1 MLCIAIVC
9 WAVTMSHILT
19 HQLPTIGYRERVR
32 VTISCNRGLCHP
44 HFLACLA
51 CYFPECSTW
60 VTNSQIN
67 HLKPCG
73 ANPAYVEATYV
84 QLQTLKKMSVVSSG
98 AYLERQLRSGQRK
111 GHTGWEVKCHGH
123 QEACLESLVV
133 IYWRENEIQ
142 AHHLSCWNVKLSL
155 APASRGLWCTCL
167 QITSH
172 PFGISDQRAMW
183 MLQWSTTSGPWTNRN
198 SPGAQKSTVRGN
210 RPLISSQK
218 TFCLPWCHE

>member
-1 MLCIAIVC
+1 MPSLYHASLCRQNASAEKRCRCGAPAGSLRRRAERACFFRLAVVVMLCIATVC
-9 WAVTMSHILT
+9 WAVTISHTLT

-32 VTISCNRGLCHP
+32 VTISCNRGLRHP

-51 CYFPECSTW
+51 SYFPECSTR

-73 ANPAYVEATYV
+73 ANPAYVEAAYV
-84 QLQTLKKMSVVSSG
+84 QLQTFKKMSVVSSG

-133 IYWRENEIQ
+133 IY
-142 AHHLSCWNVKLSL
+142 
-155 APASRGLWCTCL
+155 
-167 QITSH
+167 
-172 PFGISDQRAMW
+172 
-183 MLQWSTTSGPWTNRN
+183 
-198 SPGAQKSTVRGN
+198 
-210 RPLISSQK
+210 
-218 TFCLPWCHE
+218 